1 MFFVATTRI
10 TRNLLPIG
18 RFGIR
23 SVFETPIYHN
33 FGPLGVAGALG
44 VFFAG
49 ILINDLGAYS

>member
-1 MFFVATTRI
+1 
-10 TRNLLPIG
+10 LPIG